1 MVAFNVQWVYLL
13 KSMDRISSE
22 KMSMSGFDH
31 DLFDFKKKE
40 VNTLTEK
47 ITFKQFPLRQE
58 ILCALNKKKFDN
70 PSPVQVQVMNETN
83 IMNEDLIV
91 QAKTGSGKTL
101 AFGIPLLNTF
111 EKIPTQPAVLILSPT
126 RELAIQTANEL
137 KWLGSEMDIKIAT
150 LVGGM
155 DIVNQRRELLNG
167 PALVVGTP
175 GRVLDHIRRGNYR
188 TEEIQTIVLDE
199 GDHMLDLGFREE
211 LEAIFESHE
220 NVDRIWLFSATM
232 PKQVRELSK
241 NYLTHPKWISLDQDL
256 TAHQDIKHRVYLI
269 PFHHR
274 LESLVNVL
282 LWEGPEKAL
291 IFCSTRQET
300 IECAAFLTEAGF
312 SANALHGE
320 MTQRERNSSLNSFRT
335 GITTCLVA
343 TDVAARGLDI
353 DMVSHVIQLGLP
365 GDLNNYVHRSGR
377 TGRAGHL
384 GLSIV
389 LLSNREASHF
399 RNMFSRSSL
408 KVEWKPLPDQG
419 DIQLKNQQRIEQ
431 KLTDRNVTV
440 EPHIQKWSEKL
451 VAEEDPVDLVAKLL
465 QWNSKGN
472 NLGYSLKLFL
482 DEDKQIER
490 ERKSRFL
497 QERKNHQRKNLEK
510 KSHSTFAKGGTIR
523 LSTGTTNGWEVG
535 KLLGTL
541 CRILGTSRQEIGN
554 IRLREDYANVELSQK
569 ALQLFQEKKP
579 KFVEE
584 YLINHMSSSKRP
596 TPNRSSIISN

>member
-126 RELAIQTANEL
+126 RELAIQTAHEL
-137 KWLGSEMDIKIAT
+137 KWLGSDMDIKIAT

-256 TAHQDIKHRVYLI
+256 TAH
-269 PFHHR
+269 
-274 LESLVNVL
+274 EN
-282 LWEGPEKAL
+282 
-291 IFCSTRQET
+291 
-300 IECAAFLTEAGF
+300 
-312 SANALHGE
+312 
-320 MTQRERNSSLNSFRT
+320 
-335 GITTCLVA
+335 
-343 TDVAARGLDI
+343 
-353 DMVSHVIQLGLP
+353 
-365 GDLNNYVHRSGR
+365 
-377 TGRAGHL
+377 
-384 GLSIV
+384 LS
-389 LLSNREASHF
+389 LSNFPNPLTNIH
-399 RNMFSRSSL
+399 L
-408 KVEWKPLPDQG
+408 KTKPLPIPTENYQM
-419 DIQLKNQQRIEQ
+419 
-431 KLTDRNVTV
+431 
-440 EPHIQKWSEKL
+440 
-451 VAEEDPVDLVAKLL
+451 
-465 QWNSKGN
+465 NS
-472 NLGYSLKLFL
+472 LISLM
-482 DEDKQIER
+482 I
-490 ERKSRFL
+490 
-497 QERKNHQRKNLEK
+497 
-510 KSHSTFAKGGTIR
+510 
-523 LSTGTTNGWEVG
+523 
-535 KLLGTL
+535 
-541 CRILGTSRQEIGN
+541 
-554 IRLREDYANVELSQK
+554 
-569 ALQLFQEKKP
+569 
-579 KFVEE
+579 
-584 YLINHMSSSKRP
+584 
-596 TPNRSSIISN
+596 